1 MNFLPPEP
9 VGDDDAAIPR
19 PAVPFRDSAPSQDRE
34 PGEITAL
41 LTAVRDADG
50 DADAAWNRIY
60 ALLYRDLR
68 RIARVHLHRHPGH
81 AGSATSLIGRA
92 WLRLAGAQAGAR
104 NRAHLTSLIA
114 RAMRHAVLD
123 EMRRALT
130 ARRGGGEAERREADG
145 AATDRPL
152 LELIALDQALDALDA
167 LDARAAR
174 VVALRYFGGLE
185 ETAIA
190 ELERITVR
198 TVRRDWRRARAFLLC
213 QLGEDRSTAL

>member
-1 MNFLPPEP
+1 MNFLSPETL
-9 VGDDDAAIPR
+9 DDGAEATAR
-19 PAVPFRDSAPSQDRE
+19 PAVPFRDSAPLQDTE

-41 LTAVRDADG
+41 LAEVRDPDG
-50 DADAAWNRIY
+50 EAGAAWDRIY

-68 RIARVHLHRHPGH
+68 RIARVQRRRHGGG

-123 EMRRALT
+123 ETRRLLT
-130 ARRGGGEAERREADG
+130 ARRGGGAAEHCAADR
-145 AATDRPL
+145 AAADRPL
-152 LELIALDQALDALDA
+152 LELIALDQALDALQT

-198 TVRRDWRRARAFLLC
+198 TVRRDWRRARAFLLR
-213 QLGEDRSTAL
+213 QLGEDRIAAL